1 MPDETNGRVSL
12 RDYIELRFDALDATL
27 AQDRKAEKE
36 KADDHETRIRTLE
49 KREPWRTAIEGV
61 AVLGGIIGTALGLK
75 Q

>member
-1 MPDETNGRVSL
+1 MPEENGRVSL
-12 RDYIELRFDALDATL
+12 RDYIELRFDALDQRLDTIL
-27 AQDRKAEKE
+27 P
-36 KADDHETRIRTLE
+36 DHETRIRSLE